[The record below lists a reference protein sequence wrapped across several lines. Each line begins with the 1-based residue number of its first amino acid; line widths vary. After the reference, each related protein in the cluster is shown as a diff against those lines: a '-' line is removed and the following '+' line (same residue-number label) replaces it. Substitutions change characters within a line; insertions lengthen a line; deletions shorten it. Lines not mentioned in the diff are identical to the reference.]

1 MDTLFLFIYEN
12 LLAFSLLIVC
22 LAALIIYE
30 SKKGGTKLDPTQATR
45 LINKDGAVVIDLRT
59 QEEFSNGHIAGSIN
73 ISPDLVE
80 QQLNSFIEAKI
91 IVEFIKDRGIKISSD
106 DIEKTYANL
115 VRYINEKN
123 NNNYNEIILKY
134 NLTTQ
139 DIINHVTYEI
149 NKSVFNRI
157 VLKGNEIEIPD
168 TNDIKIDDYVRY
180 KLNYLVLYKE
190 DLGKEIY
197 ENQKNNIIN
206 IFKNNNFES
215 ASKII
220 SGKKL
225 NVKIYND
232 KEIDTKKI
240 NVEVINKLKK
250 IDLNNNFTF
259 ENEKAFYIFQKIKT
273 IYPEIDIKY
282 SFIQLIS
289 NNKNILLE
297 IKKSKNVC
305 TDNEDLEA
313 KYTNSIKLKYFNDVN
328 VKDLNI
334 SIFNRLYNI
343 NESLLISGDKN
354 LHNLITICAMNYNK
368 NKFEELYINEKH
380 QNVLD
385 IERNKLIKKLKIKY
399 NYINYT

>member
-1 MDTLFLFIYEN
+1 MKIFWILLIIVFFNYNKTIAKEKVIFSIKTNSYTTIDLKKYLSYQFMINGYDLTQEN
-12 LLAFSLLIVC
+12 L
-22 LAALIIYE
+22 
-30 SKKGGTKLDPTQATR
+30 
-45 LINKDGAVVIDLRT
+45 NKY
-59 QEEFSNGHIAGSIN
+59 S
-73 ISPDLVE
+73 E

>member
-1 MDTLFLFIYEN
+1 MNYIM
-12 LLAFSLLIVC
+12 
-22 LAALIIYE
+22 
-30 SKKGGTKLDPTQATR
+30 
-45 LINKDGAVVIDLRT
+45 
-59 QEEFSNGHIAGSIN
+59 
-73 ISPDLVE
+73 
-80 QQLNSFIEAKI
+80 LN
-91 IVEFIKDRGIKISSD
+91 
-106 DIEKTYANL
+106 
-115 VRYINEKN
+115 
-123 NNNYNEIILKY
+123 
-134 NLTTQ
+134 
-139 DIINHVTYEI
+139 
-149 NKSVFNRI
+149 
-157 VLKGNEIEIPD
+157 
-168 TNDIKIDDYVRY
+168 
-180 KLNYLVLYKE
+180 NYLVLYKE